1 MDLRPLWKPAPGR
14 ILPVALVLLVSLAGS
29 ALAKP
34 WTTLAPSPLA
44 SDSSYA
50 ALSALPADSLDT
62 NQFGW
67 VAMQRDW
74 RAQRLSEEVGSF
86 RGIASTGF
94 AHIARAGDARFAK
107 LASKPYAEVTDGE
120 RTWLIVENAAQR
132 SDRANPPGNTAGV
145 VVFSALLGATVAL
158 AILGVL
164 VHDTFDHFPFGR

>member
-1 MDLRPLWKPAPGR
+1 MDSRPLWKPSPGR

-29 ALAKP
+29 ALARP

-67 VAMQRDW
+67 VAMQKDW
-74 RAQRLSEEVGSF
+74 RRQRAAEDVGPN
-86 RGIASTGF
+86 RGIASEGPEH
-94 AHIARAGDARFAK
+94 APRAGDARFAK
-107 LASKPYAEVTDGE
+107 LASKPYAELTDSE

-132 SDRANPPGNTAGV
+132 SDRADPPGHTGV
-145 VVFSALLGATVAL
+145 VVLVSAVLGATVAL
-158 AILGVL
+158 AILGVML
-164 VHDTFDHFPFGR
+164 HNTFDHFPFGN